1 MNVSFNGIG
10 EMTATFEVSGSVK
23 AGQAVKLVGNGKVGA
38 CSALKDVPVGMAVKV
53 QDGYAAV
60 QVKGYMKLPAAT
72 GLTVGYHMVSTTA
85 AGAVQSGTEG
95 RPAMVLD
102 VESGVCGLVF

>member
-10 EMTATFEVSGSVK
+10 EVTATFEVNGSVK
-23 AGQAVKLVGNGKVGA
+23 PGQAVKLVGNGKVGA
-38 CSALKDVPVGMAVKV
+38 CSTAKDVPAGMVVKV

-60 QVKGYMKLPAAT
+60 QVKGYMKLPAAA
-72 GLTVGYHMVSTTA
+72 GLAVGYQMVSTTA

-95 RPAMVLD
+95 RPALVLD
-102 VESGVCGLVF
+102 VENGVCGLIF